1 MQSASINVNESH
13 IYLVHRIKQINVL
26 KTNCSK
32 NTVLIIVLNL
42 YNRSSIISFYQ
53 KDKKILSNYI
63 PLCEIIKIRI
73 TNLKICESYLE
84 EKKSCSFLIILT
96 PFSIVLYHIFLMKK
110 IREIRSENIINSH
123 KYSFD
128 DFTVLY
134 QNKSNDSNNYSS
146 NNSKTNKQFY
156 ILTSS
161 NDCYVKIWDI
171 VSGKLFFSFSTV
183 NMNKHFLPLI
193 QEKFILSIYCGKI
206 FNQTKSEIN
215 IWNWRKGNLQKNIRL
230 GWDIRSILQI
240 ENFQT
245 EDRRNLLVYGAVEN
259 TCNYKI
265 HVFDWE
271 NENIVMKIDNLCSF
285 NFFYWEKKEKKIKDN
300 FSILLFNKNM
310 VSDWNFSGIK
320 QKTLVEC
327 EEDYFNFTI
336 GAIKSGKVIIV
347 GKGLKI
353 YLIKT

>member
-1 MQSASINVNESH
+1 MQSASININESQ

-26 KTNCSK
+26 KTNCSSQ
-32 NTVLIIVLNL
+32 TLLIVVLNL
-42 YNRSSIISFYQ
+42 YNRSSVISFYQ
-53 KDKKILSNYI
+53 KNHKILSNFI
-63 PLCEIIKIRI
+63 PLCEIIKVRL
-73 TNLKICESYLE
+73 TNLKICEAYLE
-84 EKKSCSFLIILT
+84 ERKSCSFLIILT

-128 DFTVLY
+128 DFSVLY
-134 QNKSNDSNNYSS
+134 QSKSNDSNDYFS
-146 NNSKTNKQFY
+146 NNSTTNKPFY

-161 NDCYVKIWDI
+161 NDCFVKIWDI
-171 VSGKLFFSFSTV
+171 VSGKLFFNFSTV

-230 GWDIRSILQI
+230 GSDIRSILQI
-240 ENFQT
+240 ENFYT
-245 EDRRNLLVYGAVEN
+245 EDRRNLLIYGAVES

-265 HVFDWE
+265 HIFDWE
-271 NENIVMKIDNLCSF
+271 NENIVKKIDNLCSF
-285 NFFYWEKKEKKIKDN
+285 NFFYWGKNEKYNKENSCIM
-300 FSILLFNKNM
+300 LFNKNM
-310 VSDWNFSGIK
+310 ITNWNFSGLK
-320 QKTLVEC
+320 QKTLIEC
-327 EEDYFNFTI
+327 EEDYYNFTT
-336 GAIKSGKVIIV
+336 GAIKNGRKIIV

-353 YLIKT
+353 YSIKT